1 MRIACVLI
9 EHFAAAVA
17 ERQQPEL
24 AGSPLV
30 IGGYPHERKPVY
42 DFSPAAALCGV
53 EKGMPLR
60 EASQRCPQATFLP
73 ADEAEYR
80 RVFAGILAALAEFT
94 TAVEAGELGRAYLDL
109 RYLAL
114 PPGGEPSL
122 AVELL
127 EAARAASALAP
138 AVGLARNPFV
148 AGVAADQAGPGR
160 TLVVAP
166 GQERAFLAPLP
177 LSVLPLGEE
186 ARRRL
191 RLLGLTTVGAL
202 ATLSAEAVAAQL
214 GTEGAAAHRLANG
227 RDERRIEPRQR
238 ARSAREEREFDEP
251 LVDDERLGL
260 ALAHLVDQLL
270 PRLQRDFLFCRRVA
284 VDLRLANGQEL
295 ALATNL
301 REPTQDGETIVRA
314 ARRLI
319 AGAACS
325 AGITAL
331 GLSLDGLGG
340 ATGRQLSLFAPRQGR
355 LEKLAGAVSQLQAS
369 LGSGRLRKAV
379 VLDAAAPLP
388 ERRFALREY
397 R

>member
-17 ERQQPEL
+17 EQQRPEL
-24 AGSPLV
+24 CGSPFV

-53 EKGMPLR
+53 EKGIPLR
-60 EASQRCPQATFLP
+60 EASQRCPQATFLQT
-73 ADEAEYR
+73 DEVEYQ
-80 RVFAGILAALAEFT
+80 RVFASIMATLAEFT
-94 TAVEAGELGRAYLDL
+94 PAIEAGEQGRVYLDL

-114 PPGGEPSL
+114 PPGGEPTL
-122 AVELL
+122 AGELL
-127 EAARAASALAP
+127 AATRAVSTLVP
-138 AVGLARNPFV
+138 GVGLAHNPFV
-148 AGVAADQAGPGR
+148 AGVAADQAGPRR
-160 TLVVAP
+160 TLVVAH

-177 LSVLPLGEE
+177 LSILPLGDE

-202 ATLSAEAVAAQL
+202 ASLPAEAAAAQL
-214 GTEGAAAHRLANG
+214 GAEGAAAHRLANG
-227 RDERRIEPRQR
+227 IDERRIGARQR
-238 ARSAREEREFDEP
+238 TRSVREEREFDEP
-251 LVDDERLGL
+251 LADGERLRL
-260 ALAHLVDQLL
+260 AFAHLVDQLL

-284 VDLRLANGQEL
+284 VGLRLVDGHEL

-314 ARRLI
+314 ACRL
-319 AGAACS
+319 AANAACS
-325 AGITAL
+325 AGIVAL
-331 GLSLDGLGG
+331 NLSLEGLGG
-340 ATGRQLSLFAPRQGR
+340 VAGRQLSLFAPHQGR
-355 LEKLAGAVSQLQAS
+355 LEKLVNAVSQLQVS
-369 LGSGRLRKAV
+369 LGNGRLRKAV

-388 ERRFALREY
+388 ERRFALVEY